1 MIPNHAVIRP
11 AANAAWF
18 IVQRNPH
25 ITCNI
30 KGRLKDDFQTAF
42 HYQKQPALVKPECR
56 LFADI

>member
-1 MIPNHAVIRP
+1 MMNRLSL
-11 AANAAWF
+11 
-18 IVQRNPH
+18 H

-42 HYQKQPALVKPECR
+42 HYRKQPALVKPECR

>member
-1 MIPNHAVIRP
+1 MMNRPNLY
-11 AANAAWF
+11 
-18 IVQRNPH
+18 

-42 HYQKQPALVKPECR
+42 HYQKQPVLVKPECR